1 MNSNAVD
8 GNQNS
13 PSEGLKAFHEII
25 CPSKLGKRD
34 SWYFVLTVITV
45 IVVIAMPIAA
55 IAIWLKSECVNVTV
69 TQTAE
74 SLVMAVNG
82 QTVSWLLACLMVLT
96 SVVSL
101 FVLGWLYKIKS
112 DKEKCMIR
120 CRSEIAQKYIDKLER
135 FSLPL
140 SVMNGGQ
147 TVRSPAMVSG
157 EITAHGK
164 IVF

>member
-8 GNQNS
+8 GNQDS
-13 PSEGLKAFHEII
+13 SSGGLKAFHEII
-25 CPSKLGKRD
+25 YPSELGKRD
-34 SWYFVLTVITV
+34 SWYFVWTVIAA
-45 IVVIAMPIAA
+45 IVAIVMPIAV
-55 IAIWLKSECVNVTV
+55 IWLKSECANVTV

-101 FVLGWLYKIKS
+101 VVLGWLYKIKS

-120 CRSEIAQKYIDKLER
+120 CRSEIAQKYIDKLEK

-140 SVMNGGQ
+140 NGVQ
-147 TVRSPAMVSG
+147 VVRSPATMSG